1 MYCGYA
7 GTITATEGEM
17 YLHEIIHDI
26 EIIHA
31 FAWLATGTAIGVL
44 ISLIVLWKG
53 DGDDK

>member
-7 GTITATEGEM
+7 GTITATGGEM